1 LTFEQRNL
9 IMITALMEN
18 LECQRKLI
26 WNWNTESFDQLVSN
40 SEEAAEWDKF
50 VCVAVSQ

>member
-1 LTFEQRNL
+1 MPLVVRSVDLELKPVTWHSYVKKMVGLDLTFEQRNL

-26 WNWNTESFDQLVSN
+26 
-40 SEEAAEWDKF
+40 
-50 VCVAVSQ
+50 